1 MQTSR
6 LRLKAGLF
14 TNYLVHGFGMIILTQ
29 NLVTLAHHWQSTLTV
44 ASFILS
50 GIGIG
55 RLIAYLIMGF
65 ISDRFGRKTTLLIGM
80 ITYLIFFVATP
91 LNQSIALA
99 YGLAILAG
107 VANSALDS
115 ATYPL
120 LAEINQNGTSN
131 SVLLKAFISVGEFI
145 LPLIVLFLTEQKLW
159 FGLSFLVPAAIL
171 LVNLANV
178 LTINVKDA
186 KEKAAVAETSGLKLG
201 FAKKSTLTAGLFVY
215 GYTSMAVMIWFTQ
228 WITIFAKKI
237 DFTAAMAHF
246 LLSLYS
252 LGSISGVII
261 VVVLLKRLTIK
272 KELFLTLNAVSLLA
286 ITTIT
291 LSTNETVSAI
301 ATFLFGLSAAG
312 GLMQI
317 ALNTLLSIYP
327 KHKGML
333 VGLFFIFGSL
343 ASFSVP
349 IITGLI
355 VKNPSMNI
363 MAGNILVALVGLAVA
378 VIMFWALPR
387 EKRANTS
394 LADAREDIN
403 RIDAQLIDL
412 LEQRFAA
419 VDDVHKFK
427 QNGQIAIKDL
437 DRERQVLDNVAKKTK
452 NKDLVAY
459 NQDIIQT
466 IMDNSRKYQAS
477 LK

>member
-6 LRLKAGLF
+6 FRLKSGLF

-29 NLVTLAHHWQSTLTV
+29 NLVTLAQHWQATLPV

-55 RLIAYLIMGF
+55 RLLAYLIMGF

-91 LNQSIALA
+91 LNQSLALA
-99 YGLAILAG
+99 YSLAILAG

-120 LAEINQNGTSN
+120 LTEINQNGTSN
-131 SVLLKAFISVGEFI
+131 SVFLKAFISIGEFI
-145 LPLIVLFLTEQKLW
+145 LPMLVLFLTEQKLW
-159 FGLSFLVPAAIL
+159 FGLSFLVPAGIL
-171 LVNLANV
+171 LVNLVNI
-178 LTINVKDA
+178 LTINVQAA
-186 KEKAAVAETSGLKLG
+186 KKTAAVTETSGLQLG
-201 FAKKSTLTAGLFVY
+201 FAKKSALTAGLFIY

-237 DFTAAMAHF
+237 NFTAAMVHF

-261 VVVLLKRLTIK
+261 VVILLQRLTIK
-272 KELFLTLNAVSLLA
+272 KELFLTLNAISFLS

-291 LSTNETVSAI
+291 LSTNETLSAV
-301 ATFLFGLSAAG
+301 AAFLFGLSAAG

-333 VGLFFIFGSL
+333 TGLFFIFGSL

-349 IITGLI
+349 IMTGLI
-355 VKNPSMNI
+355 VKNQHLNL
-363 MAGNILVALVGLAVA
+363 MAGDILVALVGLVVA
-378 VIMFWALPR
+378 LMMYWVLPK
-387 EKRANTS
+387 EKPAITS
-394 LADAREDIN
+394 LADARAEIN
-403 RIDAQLIDL
+403 RIDTQIIDL

-419 VDDVHKFK
+419 VDDVHQFK
-427 QNGQIAIKDL
+427 QSGQIAIKDL
-437 DRERQVLDNVAKKTK
+437 DRERQVLAHVARKTK
-452 NKDLVAY
+452 NKKLVTY